1 MKILQKGIGSW
12 LSSIMYLNKKFPPN
26 FYWCCLIHWNQQK
39 MSLKKTTLTEIQKW
53 DFCKYARD
61 NSKKTRAQYIDWIEE
76 QWGLRV
82 SESTITRTLQT
93 ANKRLGSEIISPN
106 IKRHKPVSYPE
117 FEFALKE
124 FVLEYQH

>member
-1 MKILQKGIGSW
+1 
-12 LSSIMYLNKKFPPN
+12 
-26 FYWCCLIHWNQQK
+26 
-39 MSLKKTTLTEIQKW
+39 MSLKKTTLTEIQKR

-93 ANKRLGSEIISPN
+93 ADKRLSSEIISPN
-106 IKRHKPVSYPE
+106 IKLHKPVSYPE
-117 FEFALKE
+117 LEFALKE
-124 FVLEYQH
+124 FVLEY